1 MRILVTGATGRI
13 GHHLVD
19 ELLKRDHVVR
29 GLVMPGDPLRER
41 IDKPGVEVVEGLLTD
56 RDSLLPAVEG
66 VDAVFHLAALLPQGR
81 TADELFEVNIRGTYN
96 VLEAVFP
103 NADRIKRFAMAST
116 DNVYPDSEGA
126 RYLPIDDAHPRL
138 NNDPYGMSKIV
149 CEDMCW
155 SYMRR
160 CGLPVTMPRFGLTL
174 ACHELLDPEGLRAER
189 LGHPGRYPRNR
200 SRDLS

>member
-103 NADRIKRFAMAST
+103 NADRI
-116 DNVYPDSEGA
+116 NGQ
-126 RYLPIDDAHPRL
+126 H
-138 NNDPYGMSKIV
+138 
-149 CEDMCW
+149 
-155 SYMRR
+155 
-160 CGLPVTMPRFGLTL
+160 
-174 ACHELLDPEGLRAER
+174 
-189 LGHPGRYPRNR
+189 
-200 SRDLS
+200 